1 MEKRGIKKPPVGAKI
16 RLALASASRRKKKKK
31 DGGKPLRVDRSLR
44 KGQTSRKKF
53 FFFNIIQRT
62 QFTFGDERPEQ
73 KELFR
78 QLNL

>member
-16 RLALASASRRKKKKK
+16 RLALASASRRKKKKRMAANPWESTDLWGRARRLAK
-31 DGGKPLRVDRSLR
+31 S
-44 KGQTSRKKF
+44 F
-53 FFFNIIQRT
+53 FFLNIIQRT